1 MKEKI
6 VIIGGVA
13 GGASAAARLR
23 RLSEECEIKI
33 FERGDYISYANC
45 GLPYHIGGAIPDRR
59 ALLLQTPQ
67 RMKERYNVDVKVHH
81 EVTQILPQE
90 KKVKIRDLTSGQ
102 EFFESY
108 DKLVIATGSSPIV
121 PPIPGIDLPGI
132 FQVWTV
138 PDTDR
143 IKEYLAEHPIKRA
156 AVIGG
161 GFIGLEMAENLHALG
176 LDVSIVEMADQVM
189 APLDYEMAKL
199 LHSNIQKNNV
209 SLLLGDGVKEFQKTQ
224 EGLRIVLASGAALET
239 DMVILAI
246 GVRPNSKIAADA
258 GIALNARGGIIVDA
272 GMRTGIQDIFAVGD
286 VVEVEDFVDGERTMI
301 PLAGPANKQG
311 RLAADNLLGAREEY
325 AGTQGTSIAKV
336 FDLCAAATGHNEKQL
351 QKQGKI
357 KGKDYDTVMIVQNS
371 HATYYP
377 GAKQMFLKLIYEMDT
392 GRLLGGQAVGSDGV
406 DKRIDALSIAM
417 RFGGGVDDLTR
428 LEIAYAPPF
437 ASAKDAVNMLGFVA
451 QNARRGL
458 VKFVPWNITE
468 TKEENMVLLD
478 VRTPGEYAE
487 FRIPGAVN
495 IPLDELRSRLGE
507 LEREKHYVVIC
518 AVGVRAYLAARILSN
533 NAFPQVSIYP
543 GGMTYYRAIQ

>member
-81 EVTQILPQE
+81 EVIQILPQE

-336 FDLCAAATGHNEKQL
+336 FDL
-351 QKQGKI
+351 
-357 KGKDYDTVMIVQNS
+357 Y
-371 HATYYP
+371 
-377 GAKQMFLKLIYEMDT
+377 
-392 GRLLGGQAVGSDGV
+392 
-406 DKRIDALSIAM
+406 
-417 RFGGGVDDLTR
+417 
-428 LEIAYAPPF
+428 
-437 ASAKDAVNMLGFVA
+437 
-451 QNARRGL
+451 
-458 VKFVPWNITE
+458 
-468 TKEENMVLLD
+468 
-478 VRTPGEYAE
+478 RT
-487 FRIPGAVN
+487 
-495 IPLDELRSRLGE
+495 
-507 LEREKHYVVIC
+507 
-518 AVGVRAYLAARILSN
+518 
-533 NAFPQVSIYP
+533 Q
-543 GGMTYYRAIQ
+543 